1 VRTLHTVGKHERL
14 VARGQ
19 YQVLR
24 SGQGT
29 GKVEHWN
36 LHRLP
41 DGSSALRSDV
51 DGRDA
56 NPDGQA
62 DRLHVRYQD
71 ERQKAEAQLTF
82 FPGYG
87 IVSRYINGRAQRRGE
102 IELPEGIVVLAPC
115 LASNAAHAYDE
126 QQGGQQTIRVLNLN
140 LSANTELL
148 APRLD
153 TLTLSMQQTEEL
165 ELAGVGQFLARH
177 MVADGLADVRLD
189 LHDVLLT
196 RSMRDEG
203 SDALT
208 VALSQYTRFDG

>member
-1 VRTLHTVGKHERL
+1 
-14 VARGQ
+14 
-19 YQVLR
+19 
-24 SGQGT
+24 
-29 GKVEHWN
+29 
-36 LHRLP
+36 
-41 DGSSALRSDV
+41 
-51 DGRDA
+51 
-56 NPDGQA
+56 
-62 DRLHVRYQD
+62 VRYQD